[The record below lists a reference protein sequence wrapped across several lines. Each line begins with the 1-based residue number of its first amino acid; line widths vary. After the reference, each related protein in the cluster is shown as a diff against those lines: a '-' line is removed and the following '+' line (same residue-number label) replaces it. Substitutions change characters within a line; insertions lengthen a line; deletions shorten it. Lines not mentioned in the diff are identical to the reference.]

1 MKTTQAL
8 PLLLALLGAS
18 GAALADDAGLLA
30 CRKLG
35 EPGARLACYDAL
47 PAGAANAVAA
57 PAPAPAPSPEQ
68 SFGLETVRRSDAP
81 NRIDSTL
88 QGTIEGWGPTTQ
100 FTLANGQ
107 VWKVSDGSSASLERS
122 VNPRVRL
129 VRNVFGTTFIEF
141 EGTNNSAKV
150 RRVR

>member
-8 PLLLALLGAS
+8 PLLLTLLCAT
-18 GAALADDAGLLA
+18 GAALADDGALLA

-35 EPGARLACYDAL
+35 ETGARLACYDAI
-47 PAGAANAVAA
+47 PTGGAGATASVAAA
-57 PAPAPAPSPEQ
+57 PAPTPEQ
-68 SFGLETVRRSDAP
+68 AFGLETVRRTDAP
-81 NRIDSTL
+81 NRIESTL
-88 QGTIEGWGPTTQ
+88 QGSIDGWGPNTQ

-107 VWKVSDGSSASLERS
+107 VWKVSDGSSASLEPS
-122 VNPRVRL
+122 TNPHVRL

-141 EGTNNSAKV
+141 DGSNNSAKV